1 MKSSGIEIGRYGL
14 PLKIKYCRLCNIS
27 NQQPTSTNEY
37 LHNKNTIQKPLEFDE
52 EEICHACKINKNK
65 NKIINW
71 KEREEQ
77 LKDIAKKYKNHK
89 SQYNCLVPGSGGKD
103 SAFQAHVLKYKYGM
117 RPLTITWAP
126 HLYTNIGWSNFQN
139 WIHIGGF
146 DNLLFTPNGKLHRY
160 LTEEALRNLLHPFQP
175 FIIGQ
180 KHYPLKIA
188 HQFNIPIIFYG
199 ESASEYGSKLTNEKN
214 FSTNKDKDHSGFLK
228 NPISNMNIQDV
239 YLAGKTIKEHLE
251 NDKRFNISDFKTY
264 LPLDE
269 NKIDEKKIEI
279 QWLGYYLKWV
289 PQENFYYATEN
300 TGFKPNTERIEGTY
314 QKYASIDDKTDG
326 FFYYTRF
333 IKFGVGRAM
342 MDSSMEV
349 RNDHI
354 NKEEG
359 LSLIK
364 KFDGEFPKKF
374 EKEFL
379 EYVSMSREEFDEICD
394 KFRPDHI
401 WEKKSNRWELKN
413 PPWEY
418 FN

>member
-199 ESASEYGSKLTNEKN
+199 ESASEYGSKLTN
-214 FSTNKDKDHSGFLK
+214 
-228 NPISNMNIQDV
+228 
-239 YLAGKTIKEHLE
+239 
-251 NDKRFNISDFKTY
+251 
-264 LPLDE
+264 
-269 NKIDEKKIEI
+269 
-279 QWLGYYLKWV
+279 
-289 PQENFYYATEN
+289 
-300 TGFKPNTERIEGTY
+300 
-314 QKYASIDDKTDG
+314 
-326 FFYYTRF
+326 
-333 IKFGVGRAM
+333 
-342 MDSSMEV
+342 
-349 RNDHI
+349 
-354 NKEEG
+354 
-359 LSLIK
+359 
-364 KFDGEFPKKF
+364 
-374 EKEFL
+374 
-379 EYVSMSREEFDEICD
+379 
-394 KFRPDHI
+394 
-401 WEKKSNRWELKN
+401 
-413 PPWEY
+413 
-418 FN
+418 